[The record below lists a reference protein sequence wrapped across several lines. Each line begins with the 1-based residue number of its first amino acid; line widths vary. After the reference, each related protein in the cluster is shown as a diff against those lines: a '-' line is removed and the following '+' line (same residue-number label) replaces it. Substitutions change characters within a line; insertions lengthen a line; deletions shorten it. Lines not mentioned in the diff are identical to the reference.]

1 MLHYSCDVCKRP
13 IHPHAD
19 VRHVVKI
26 EVFAAIEDDQDCG
39 CHDEAT
45 ADADHLDEMQ
55 DLLERLDDAAED
67 DARDDETRSMRF
79 DLCPECRRRFVR
91 NPLGV
96 RSGKK
101 LDFSQ
106 N

>member
-1 MLHYSCDVCKRP
+1 MLHYTCDLCKRV
-13 IHPHAD
+13 IDPHAD

-26 EVFAAIEDDQDCG
+26 EVFAAVEEQCG
-39 CHDEAT
+39 CPGGDDAT
-45 ADADHLDEMQ
+45 DDADHLDEMQ
-55 DLLERLDDAAED
+55 DVLERLDEVADGED
-67 DARDDETRSMRF
+67 DDARSMRF
-79 DLCPECRRRFVR
+79 DLCDACRRRFVR

-96 RSGKK
+96 KPGKK

>member
-1 MLHYSCDVCKRP
+1 MLHYSCDLCKRM
-13 IHPHAD
+13 IDPHTD

-26 EVFAAIEDDQDCG
+26 EVFAAIEDQECCSDADMV
-39 CHDEAT
+39 A
-45 ADADHLDEMQ
+45 ADADHLEEVEELLDRIDADEC
-55 DLLERLDDAAED
+55 DELDDA
-67 DARDDETRSMRF
+67 RSMRF
-79 DLCPECRRRFVR
+79 DLCEQCRRRFVR

-96 RSGKK
+96 NSGKK

>member
-1 MLHYSCDVCKRP
+1 MLHYSCDLCKRM
-13 IHPHAD
+13 IDPHTD

-26 EVFAAIEDDQDCG
+26 EVFAAIEDQGG
-39 CHDEAT
+39 CSEADVIA
-45 ADADHLDEMQ
+45 ADADHLEEVEA
-55 DLLERLDDAAED
+55 LLERIEEEECDELDDA
-67 DARDDETRSMRF
+67 RSMRF
-79 DLCPECRRRFVR
+79 DLCDQCRRRFVR

-96 RSGKK
+96 SSGKK